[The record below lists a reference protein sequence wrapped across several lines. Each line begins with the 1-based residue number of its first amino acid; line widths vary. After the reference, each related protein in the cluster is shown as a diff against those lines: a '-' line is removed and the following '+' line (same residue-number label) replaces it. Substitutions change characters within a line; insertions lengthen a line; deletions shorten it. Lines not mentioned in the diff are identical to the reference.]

1 MQSPTH
7 RIAITE
13 SATPATADAR
23 SAASL
28 LRGVGWLTLAQMT
41 AGGGQFALSII
52 LARHLGASVYGQ
64 WGFAFAFVALFAV
77 LADFGF
83 STIGA
88 RDLARDKSEA
98 RRYVGNVLLLKAA
111 MGAGL
116 ILSMAAIAPVLKPDV
131 TVWLLVLLLG
141 GQMLLQSTSQFLF
154 AVFRAWH
161 RMHLEAAIRVVH
173 TTLLLSLAG
182 LLVLRG
188 EGVVAFG
195 VVTVIAA
202 AAALALTAT
211 VLTTRLLLPSFR
223 LDGRLARAVLRESW
237 PLALAMACTAVY
249 YYADSVM
256 LGMFR
261 SQREVGLY
269 AAAYVPILGLSL
281 LVTAIRNA
289 YLPSQSEAAA
299 RNPRDHARV
308 LRQYG
313 RITMMAALPA
323 AIVGPVLAAPVLGVL
338 YGSEFLDA
346 AIALRLLFVTA
357 GVMFL
362 SSYFGSELLV
372 RGRQRTYLVGVGA
385 GAGTNLVLNLLLI
398 PSFGPVGAASAT
410 LASEGLVCA
419 FVWWQT
425 RSGSVQVIDL
435 ALRAAGAAAV
445 AAAAVL
451 LAAQLTPFIVAAAV
465 AVPAYAAA
473 LAVFDGAALRRQF
486 PLATSAGL
494 RAD

>member
-1 MQSPTH
+1 
-7 RIAITE
+7 
-13 SATPATADAR
+13 
-23 SAASL
+23 
-28 LRGVGWLTLAQMT
+28 
-41 AGGGQFALSII
+41 
-52 LARHLGASVYGQ
+52 
-64 WGFAFAFVALFAV
+64 
-77 LADFGF
+77 
-83 STIGA
+83 
-88 RDLARDKSEA
+88 
-98 RRYVGNVLLLKAA
+98 
-111 MGAGL
+111 
-116 ILSMAAIAPVLKPDV
+116 
-131 TVWLLVLLLG
+131 
-141 GQMLLQSTSQFLF
+141 
-154 AVFRAWH
+154 
-161 RMHLEAAIRVVH
+161 
-173 TTLLLSLAG
+173 
-182 LLVLRG
+182 
-188 EGVVAFG
+188 
-195 VVTVIAA
+195 
-202 AAALALTAT
+202 
-211 VLTTRLLLPSFR
+211 
-223 LDGRLARAVLRESW
+223 
-237 PLALAMACTAVY
+237 MACTAVY